1 MLGTMSADLIFALL
15 VLFIG
20 VAITSGALA
29 ANLFARTSPERRRLG
44 QLMTNAAGLVIETP
58 ALTDTVNPF
67 VKRLATI
74 VPKSPK
80 EMTSIRRQLM
90 TAGYRSLTAAIVY
103 SASRMI
109 CPVLAAI
116 AALSAFGLR
125 RGWMIA
131 ILAGFVGVMLPG
143 FWLARQ
149 TRRRQKVIRNGLP
162 DALDLLIV
170 CLEAGS
176 SLDQGIVKAS
186 DELEIAYPAL
196 AEELR
201 LVTTEIRAGKPRLE
215 ALKNL
220 AARTKVDDVRALVAM
235 LIQTDR
241 FGTSVAQA
249 LRTHADTSRTKRR
262 QSAEERAAK
271 LSVKLVFPLVFFLFP
286 ALYVVILGPA
296 VIRIMQVFMKQ
307 GVVEALR

>member
-1 MLGTMSADLIFALL
+1 MSLELIVALFAL
-15 VLFIG
+15 FAGI
-20 VAITSGALA
+20 AITSGMLA
-29 ANLFARTSPERRRLG
+29 SSVLARHAPERRRLD
-44 QLMTNAAGLVIETP
+44 QLAAAAGNRVVVDAPT
-58 ALTDTVNPF
+58 LTDNPSALA
-67 VKRLATI
+67 KRIATI

-80 EMTSIRRQLM
+80 DMTILRRVL
-90 TAGYRSLTAAIVY
+90 TSAGYRSVNAAILY
-103 SASRMI
+103 SAAQIISPLI
-109 CPVLAAI
+109 FAAVTLWI
-116 AALSAFGLR
+116 LGIT
-125 RGWMIA
+125 RGWIFA
-131 ILAGFVGVMLPG
+131 ILAGMLGAMAPG
-143 FWLARQ
+143 FWLTRQ
-149 TRRRQKVIRNGLP
+149 TKRRQKVIRNGLP

-186 DELEIAYPAL
+186 DELEIAYPPL

-215 ALKNL
+215 ALRNF

-235 LIQTDR
+235 LVQTDR

-249 LRTHADTSRTKRR
+249 LRTHAETSRVKRR
-262 QSAEERAAK
+262 QNAEERAAK

-296 VIRIMQVFMKQ
+296 AIKIMHVFMKQ
-307 GVVEALR
+307 GAFDALR

>member
-1 MLGTMSADLIFALL
+1 MSLELIVALFALF
-15 VLFIG
+15 VGIG
-20 VAITSGALA
+20 ITSGMLA
-29 ANLFARTSPERRRLG
+29 STILARHAPERRRLD
-44 QLMTNAAGLVIETP
+44 QLAAAAGSGVVIDAPT
-58 ALTDTVNPF
+58 LTDKPSALA
-67 VKRLATI
+67 KRIATI

-80 EMTSIRRQLM
+80 DMTILRRAL
-90 TAGYRSLTAAIVY
+90 TSAGYRSVNAAILY
-103 SASRMI
+103 SAGQII
-109 CPVLAAI
+109 CPLIFAI
-116 AALSAFGLR
+116 LTLSALGVR
-125 RGWMIA
+125 RGWMPA
-131 ILAGFVGVMLPG
+131 ILAGMTGAMVPG
-143 FWLARQ
+143 LWLTRQ
-149 TRRRQKVIRNGLP
+149 TKRRQKVIRNGLP

-186 DELEIAYPAL
+186 DELEIAYPPL

-235 LIQTDR
+235 LVQTDR

-249 LRTHADTSRTKRR
+249 LRTHAETSRVKRR
-262 QSAEERAAK
+262 QNAEERAAK

-286 ALYVVILGPA
+286 ALYVVVLGPA
-296 VIRIMQVFMKQ
+296 AIRITNVFTKQ
-307 GVVEALR
+307 GVVESFR